1 MVGDEVAQQLTKE
14 DDGEVENEQTLGEEA
29 QEPES
34 AENE

>member
-14 DDGEVENEQTLGEEA
+14 DGEVENEQTLGEEA